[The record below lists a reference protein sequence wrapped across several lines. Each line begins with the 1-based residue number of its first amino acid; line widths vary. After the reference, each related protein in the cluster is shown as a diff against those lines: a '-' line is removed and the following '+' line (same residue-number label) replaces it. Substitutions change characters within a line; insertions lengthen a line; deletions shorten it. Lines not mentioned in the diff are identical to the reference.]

1 MNDNNDNNKSRKNA
15 RQKNKHV
22 HSQSFEGGKSMGSG
36 VYAKDKN
43 TYFAFD
49 VERNNK

>member
-1 MNDNNDNNKSRKNA
+1 MIIINREKRKTK
-15 RQKNKHV
+15 KNKPV
-22 HSQSFEGGKSMGSG
+22 HSQSFVGDGGGKSMGSG